1 MAQNIEG
8 DEEHEQAVARVG
20 RTNVGQAIGDST
32 VCVEADSRN
41 IAGVAIIVRA
51 SMMASF
57 VVSDKKWHVRTVFEV
72 IRHNT
77 YRLPMILLAV
87 NTSSDLMIS
96 PWI

>member
-1 MAQNIEG
+1 VNKLLLEC
-8 DEEHEQAVARVG
+8 EE
-20 RTNVGQAIGDST
+20 RTVGQAIGDSI
-32 VCVEADSRN
+32 VRVAADSCN

-51 SMMASF
+51 STMASF
-57 VVSDKKWHVRTVFEV
+57 VVSDKKWQVRTVLEV
-72 IRHNT
+72 IRHSM